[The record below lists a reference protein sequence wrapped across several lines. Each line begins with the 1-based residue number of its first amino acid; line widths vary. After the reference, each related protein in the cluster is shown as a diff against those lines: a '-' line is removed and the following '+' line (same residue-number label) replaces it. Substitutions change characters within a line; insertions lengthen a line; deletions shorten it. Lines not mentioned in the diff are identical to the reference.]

1 MSYSNNFIFIKITMN
16 KGRTQQSKLQ
26 LYYKIAEQISR
37 QLDISIDDVAIC
49 LIENEPINW
58 SFGGGKMQ
66 FVA

>member
-1 MSYSNNFIFIKITMN
+1 MN

-26 LYYKIAEQISR
+26 LYNKIADKISH

-49 LIENEPINW
+49 LIENDPINW
-58 SFGGGKMQ
+58 PFGGGKMQ

>member
-1 MSYSNNFIFIKITMN
+1 MN